1 MLRFA
6 GVLLAVVA
14 FAPAASAATPPVFRT
29 EVAAGGGTTE
39 FLGDQPEAART
50 IDGDTSDWKGREP
63 GFGGAIAYSRGELVY
78 EDHIFDPYGP
88 DNGQDAQRLSVLD
101 PLAATVPETYR
112 LDPAYQY
119 APGEFG
125 VPTGPLVTTTNYGDD
140 PRVDEADLSEVRLGA
155 NAAGGLDLLARTTT
169 MKDDA
174 PGTAL
179 LVLLDTRP
187 GTTSRDVPFNSGL
200 KTSKGDVAVFLAGDH
215 GAWADLADP
224 GEVHALPAGSVAT
237 NPAGYTNAIEARLP
251 AELLGESAQSVGV
264 AVASGLVGTDGESL
278 QTLDLQPN
286 VANVAFRTH
295 EPSRNWW
302 DKQQALELLNGT

>member
-6 GVLLAVVA
+6 GVLLAVLA

-29 EVAAGGGTTE
+29 EVPAGGGTTE

-50 IDGDTSDWKGREP
+50 IDGDTSDWTGREP

-101 PLAATVPETYR
+101 PLAATAPETYR

-125 VPTGPLVTTTNYGDD
+125 VPTGPLVTTTNYGDAA
-140 PRVDEADLSEVRLGA
+140 RVDDADLSQVRLGA

-179 LVLLDTRP
+179 LVLLDTRS
-187 GTTSRDVPFNSGL
+187 GDTSRDVPFNSGL
-200 KTSKGDVAVFLAGDH
+200 KTSKGDVAVFLAGDR
-215 GAWADLADP
+215 GAWVDLASPSD
-224 GEVHALPAGSVAT
+224 VHALPAGSVAT

-251 AELLGESAQSVGV
+251 AELLGDATHTAGV
-264 AVASGLVGTDGESL
+264 AVAAGLAGAGDAL
-278 QTLDLQPN
+278 KTLDLQP
-286 VANVAFRTH
+286 
-295 EPSRNWW
+295 
-302 DKQQALELLNGT
+302 